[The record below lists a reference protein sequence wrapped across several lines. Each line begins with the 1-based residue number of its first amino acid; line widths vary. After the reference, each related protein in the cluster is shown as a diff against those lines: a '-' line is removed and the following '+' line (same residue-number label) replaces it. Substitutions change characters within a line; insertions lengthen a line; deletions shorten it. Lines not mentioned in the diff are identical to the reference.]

1 MDQSLLTIKVII
13 TPVLKPVIVK
23 DKILLV
29 LRVNVTVIFN
39 LRLFHN
45 FHLISYRPNVAYY
58 RCYYYLCFKP
68 THCCR

>member
-13 TPVLKPVIVK
+13 MPVLKPVIVK

-39 LRLFHN
+39 PHLFHN
-45 FHLISYRPNVAYY
+45 RHLIIVAA
-58 RCYYYLCFKP
+58 L
-68 THCCR
+68 